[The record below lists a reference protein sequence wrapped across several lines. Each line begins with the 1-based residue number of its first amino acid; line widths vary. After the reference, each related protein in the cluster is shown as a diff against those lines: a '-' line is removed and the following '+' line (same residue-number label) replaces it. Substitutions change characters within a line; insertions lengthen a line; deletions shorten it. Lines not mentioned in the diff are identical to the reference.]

1 MEAPFRH
8 YSSKMDRCMAQ
19 YITKELAE
27 TPEGQNTNHCSS
39 SLARLLD
46 SLDSLDCLELYKIS
60 VMLRTFLQESDGG
73 TETNRGQLKVNTTS
87 CHQV

>member
-46 SLDSLDCLELYKIS
+46 PLDCLELYKIS
-60 VMLRTFLQESDGG
+60 VMLRTFFRNLMGEQRP
-73 TETNRGQLKVNTTS
+73 TEAN
-87 CHQV
+87 

>member
-8 YSSKMDRCMAQ
+8 YSSKIDRCMAQ

-27 TPEGQNTNHCSS
+27 TPEGQNTNQCSS

-60 VMLRTFLQESDGG
+60 VMLRTFFRNPMGEQRP
-73 TETNRGQLKVNTTS
+73 TEAN
-87 CHQV
+87 

>member
-46 SLDSLDCLELYKIS
+46 SLDCLELYKIS

-87 CHQV
+87 CHHV

>member
-46 SLDSLDCLELYKIS
+46 SLDCLELYKIS

>member
-27 TPEGQNTNHCSS
+27 TPEGQNNNQCSS

-46 SLDSLDCLELYKIS
+46 SLDSLELYKIS
-60 VMLRTFLQESDGG
+60 VMLRTFFRNPMGEQRP
-73 TETNRGQLKVNTTS
+73 TEAN
-87 CHQV
+87 